1 MKKKWLVLGST
12 VGLSAALMVTTGL
25 SAMASTSGYEA
36 YKSAL
41 KNSHTV
47 QSVTL
52 QANASLKDNGKVLET
67 ADAQLK
73 LNLKNGNMSGNTDLS
88 AGGEHQK
95 LSMYNQN
102 EQTILKTDSSDT
114 YYVKQDKDDTKAEF
128 KKMHHSKAS
137 DPETSRQ
144 VETVIDALVGNL
156 KDYVNMDTA
165 SDGSKQI
172 SLQLDQAQLPAVVNA
187 IAPLAIKE
195 ATKHREEIQSKESN
209 PSAFPFHKQFLKN
222 EVPQLTQDIKID
234 HVSVKA
240 NVNASNYIQH
250 QEADLTVSGKDA
262 SGAAHQLVIHLQAD
276 FSGFNS
282 TTPDTLDLKGK
293 KVQTLKSNHE
303 GMLKADGNN
312 K

>member
-25 SAMASTSGYEA
+25 SAMAGTSGYEA

-41 KNSHTV
+41 KNTKTV

-52 QANASLKDNGKVLET
+52 QAAASIQDNGKVLGT
-67 ADAQLK
+67 ANAQFK
-73 LNLKNGNMSGNTDLS
+73 LNLKNGTSSGNTDFS

-95 LSMYNQN
+95 VSIYSQNNQ
-102 EQTILKTDSSDT
+102 TVLKPDHSDT
-114 YYVKQDKDDTKAEF
+114 YYVKKHTDEAGF
-128 KKMHHSKAS
+128 KRTDHSGAT

-156 KDYVNMDTA
+156 KDYVIMDSA
-165 SDGSKQI
+165 ADGSRQI

-195 ATKHREEIQSKESN
+195 ATKHRDELQSGDSKSQTR
-209 PSAFPFHKQFLKN
+209 PFHKDLLKS

-240 NVNASNYIQH
+240 NVNASNYIEH
-250 QEADLTVSGKDA
+250 QEADLIVSGKDS
-262 SGAAHQLVIHLQAD
+262 SGAVHKLTLHLQTD
-276 FSGFNS
+276 FTGIGS

-293 KVQTLKSNHE
+293 KIETLKSGH
-303 GMLKADGNN
+303 GNGHLAVKDTN

>member
-41 KNSHTV
+41 KNTKTI
-47 QSVTL
+47 QSVAIQGAATI
-52 QANASLKDNGKVLET
+52 QDNGKVLGT
-67 ADAQLK
+67 ANAQFK
-73 LNLKNGNMSGNTDLS
+73 LNMKSGTSSGNTDFS

-95 LSMYNQN
+95 LNIYNQN
-102 EQTILKTDSSDT
+102 DQTILKTDSSDT
-114 YYVKQDKDDTKAEF
+114 YYVKQDKEESRF
-128 KKMHHSKAS
+128 KKMDHSKAI

-144 VETVIDALVGNL
+144 VETVVDALVGNL
-156 KDYVNMDTA
+156 KDYVNMDSA
-165 SDGSKQI
+165 ADGSKQI
-172 SLQLDQAQLPAVVNA
+172 SLQLDNAQLPAVVNA

-195 ATKHREEIQSKESN
+195 ATKHRDEIQPKDSR
-209 PSAFPFHKQFLKN
+209 PLALPFHKDVLKD

-240 NVNASNYIQH
+240 TVNASNYIQH
-250 QEADLTVSGKDA
+250 QEADLTVSGKDS
-262 SGAAHQLVIHLQAD
+262 SGAAHQLIIHLQAD

-293 KVQTLKSNHE
+293 KVQTLKLSHE
-303 GMLKADGNN
+303 GAFKDEDHN

>member
-41 KNSHTV
+41 KNTKTV

-52 QANASLKDNGKVLET
+52 QAAANIQDNGKVLGT
-67 ADAQLK
+67 ANAQFK
-73 LNLKNGNMSGNTDLS
+73 LNVKSGKASGNTDVT

-95 LSMYNQN
+95 LSIYNQDD
-102 EQTILKTDSSDT
+102 QIILKPDSSDT
-114 YYVKQDKDDTKAEF
+114 YYVKQEKDEARF
-128 KKMHHSKAS
+128 HKMDHSKAM

-156 KDYVNMDTA
+156 KDYVNMDSA
-165 SDGSKQI
+165 ADGSKQI
-172 SLQLDQAQLPAVVNA
+172 SLQLDNAQLPAVVNA

-195 ATKHREEIQSKESN
+195 ATKHRDELQSKDSK
-209 PSAFPFHKQFLKN
+209 PQAIPFHNDVLKN

-234 HVSVKA
+234 HISVKA
-240 NVNASNYIQH
+240 TVNASNYIQH
-250 QEADLTVSGKDA
+250 QEADLTVSGKDS
-262 SGAAHQLVIHLQAD
+262 SGAAHQLIIHLQAD
-276 FSGFNS
+276 FSGIDS

-293 KVQTLKSNHE
+293 KVETLKSSHE
-303 GMLKADGNN
+303 GAFKGRENN